1 MEQKDKKEEDKDK
14 IIEIL
19 RDEIALIKRMN
30 LEVLNEKD
38 KLLKNLHDI
47 IQDREETIKILKQ
60 RLKKE
65 KETEFLVL

>member
-1 MEQKDKKEEDKDK
+1 MEQKDKEEDKEK

-38 KLLKNLHDI
+38 KLIKNLHDV
-47 IQDREETIKILKQ
+47 IQDKEETIKILK
-60 RLKKE
+60 RRIKKQ

>member
-1 MEQKDKKEEDKDK
+1 MEQKDKEEDKEK

-38 KLLKNLHDI
+38 KLIKNLHDV
-47 IQDREETIKILKQ
+47 IQDKEETIKILK
-60 RLKKE
+60 RRIKKE

>member
-1 MEQKDKKEEDKDK
+1 MEQKDKEEDKEK

-38 KLLKNLHDI
+38 KLIKNLHNV
-47 IQDREETIKILKQ
+47 IQDKEETIKILKQ
-60 RLKKE
+60 RLRKE

>member
-1 MEQKDKKEEDKDK
+1 MEQKDKEEDKEK

-38 KLLKNLHDI
+38 KLIKNLHEV
-47 IQDREETIKILKQ
+47 IQDKEETIKILK
-60 RLKKE
+60 RRIKKE

>member
-1 MEQKDKKEEDKDK
+1 MEQKNKEEEDKDK

-38 KLLKNLHDI
+38 KLIQNLHEV
-47 IQDREETIKILKQ
+47 IQDKEENIKILKR

>member
-1 MEQKDKKEEDKDK
+1 MEEINKEEEDKDK

-19 RDEIALIKRMN
+19 REEIELIKRLN

-38 KLLKNLHDI
+38 KLIKNLHDVI
-47 IQDREETIKILKQ
+47 HDKEETIKNLKK

-65 KETEFLVL
+65 SEIDFLVL